1 MMQGNDT
8 QKGRFLTFSLSNEE
22 YGIDIGR
29 VKEIIVIGTQIITEL
44 PELPEYLPGIIN
56 LRGKII
62 PLMDVRLRFKKQKK
76 EYDDRTCIIV
86 VELQNNNLGLI
97 VDSVSE
103 VISISEENIVPL
115 PQISRDTQNKFI
127 KAVGKADN
135 HTRLL
140 LECDNLLKDDE
151 LLVLSSIT

>member
-1 MMQGNDT
+1 M
-8 QKGRFLTFSLSNEE
+8 
-22 YGIDIGR
+22 
-29 VKEIIVIGTQIITEL
+29 
-44 PELPEYLPGIIN
+44 PEYLPGIIN